1 MAAACE
7 GSAPRTLDERT
18 VGEEGR
24 CEPGTPECFRDAD
37 GSSSIPS
44 LSRSVLGLAEHDFLV
59 NVASYRRADQFSDR
73 M

>member
-1 MAAACE
+1 M
-7 GSAPRTLDERT
+7 
-18 VGEEGR
+18 GEEGR